1 MDVEISHAIRTELT
15 ARWNE
20 PHRHHHNQR
29 HLDEV
34 LAALGVL
41 REAGVAFDERPVVLA
56 AWFHDAVYEPFSATN
71 EEDSADLARELLAGD
86 PDRDE
91 VARLVELTKTH
102 EPAADDR
109 NGVALSD
116 ADFAVLGA
124 DAVRYDEYAANIQ
137 AEFSQVPAEI
147 FRTKRAELLT
157 EFLSRPRIFVSAPA
171 NQRWES
177 VARANIE
184 REIGELR

>member
-1 MDVEISHAIRTELT
+1 M
-15 ARWNE
+15 
-20 PHRHHHNQR
+20 
-29 HLDEV
+29 
-34 LAALGVL
+34 
-41 REAGVAFDERPVVLA
+41 
-56 AWFHDAVYEPFSATN
+56 
-71 EEDSADLARELLAGD
+71 
-86 PDRDE
+86 
-91 VARLVELTKTH
+91 ARLVELTKTH

-124 DAVRYDEYAANIQ
+124 DAARYDEYAANIQ

-157 EFLSRPRIFVSAPA
+157 EFLSRPRIFVSVPA
-171 NQRWES
+171 NERWES